1 MPRRS
6 PAPGDHYNSVRDP
19 ASPGTS
25 ASGTSGGT
33 SGSGTS
39 GGTSGSARER
49 RPPHGKPRA
58 TGAVSEATSPEAEA
72 AAGAEAGGLS
82 ETMDGLRLDA
92 PREGGGGS
100 DGGDGAGGG
109 GEDEGGA
116 DGEGGDEGGGD
127 EAPLS
132 RKQDRAKLKEEKRL
146 RKEERHKR
154 RAASEKAESEET
166 PTRTDWSSAVISL

>member
-25 ASGTSGGT
+25 ASGTSA
-33 SGSGTS
+33 S
-39 GGTSGSARER
+39 GTSGSARER
-49 RPPHGKPRA
+49 RPPHVKPRA

-72 AAGAEAGGLS
+72 AAGAEAGGMS
-82 ETMDGLRLDA
+82 ETMDGLRIDESLQ
-92 PREGGGGS
+92 GGGGS
-100 DGGDGAGGG
+100 DGGNGAGGC

-132 RKQDRAKLKEEKRL
+132 RTQDRAKLKEEKRL

-166 PTRTDWSSAVISL
+166 PTRMDWSSAVISL

>member
-1 MPRRS
+1 MPRRP

-25 ASGTSGGT
+25 ASGTSA
-33 SGSGTS
+33 
-39 GGTSGSARER
+39 SARER

-58 TGAVSEATSPEAEA
+58 TGAVSEAASPEAEA

-82 ETMDGLRLDA
+82 ETMDGLRIDA

-100 DGGDGAGGG
+100 DGGGGGGGGGG
-109 GEDEGGA
+109 GEDEGA
-116 DGEGGDEGGGD
+116 DGEGGDDGGGD
-127 EAPLS
+127 EARLS
-132 RKQDRAKLKEEKRL
+132 CKQDRAKLKEEKRL

-166 PTRTDWSSAVISL
+166 ATRTDWSSAVISL

>member
-19 ASPGTS
+19 ASPGSS
-25 ASGTSGGT
+25 ASGS
-33 SGSGTS
+33 
-39 GGTSGSARER
+39 SARER
-49 RPPHGKPRA
+49 RPLHGKPRA
-58 TGAVSEATSPEAEA
+58 TGALSEVASPEAEA
-72 AAGAEAGGLS
+72 EAGAEAGGLS
-82 ETMDGLRLDA
+82 ETMDGLRIDA
-92 PREGGGGS
+92 PREGGGGGS
-100 DGGDGAGGG
+100 DGGGGGG
-109 GEDEGGA
+109 GEDAGGA

-127 EAPLS
+127 EARLS

>member
-25 ASGTSGGT
+25 ASGTSA
-33 SGSGTS
+33 S
-39 GGTSGSARER
+39 GTSGSARER
-49 RPPHGKPRA
+49 RPPHVKPRA
-58 TGAVSEATSPEAEA
+58 TGAFSEATSPEAEA
-72 AAGAEAGGLS
+72 AAGAETGGLS
-82 ETMDGLRLDA
+82 ETMDGLRIDESLQ
-92 PREGGGGS
+92 GGGGS
-100 DGGDGAGGG
+100 DGGNGAGGC

-127 EAPLS
+127 EARLS

-154 RAASEKAESEET
+154 RAASEKQAESEET

>member
-19 ASPGTS
+19 ASPGSS
-25 ASGTSGGT
+25 ASGS
-33 SGSGTS
+33 
-39 GGTSGSARER
+39 SARER
-49 RPPHGKPRA
+49 RPLHGKPRA
-58 TGAVSEATSPEAEA
+58 TGALSEAASPEAEA
-72 AAGAEAGGLS
+72 EAGAEAGGLS
-82 ETMDGLRLDA
+82 ETMDGLRIDA
-92 PREGGGGS
+92 PREGGGGGS
-100 DGGDGAGGG
+100 DGGGGG
-109 GEDEGGA
+109 GGGGGDGEDEGGA

-127 EAPLS
+127 EARLS

-154 RAASEKAESEET
+154 RAASEKQAESEET

>member
-19 ASPGTS
+19 ASPGSS
-25 ASGTSGGT
+25 ASGS
-33 SGSGTS
+33 SA
-39 GGTSGSARER
+39 SARER
-49 RPPHGKPRA
+49 RPLHGKPRA

-166 PTRTDWSSAVISL
+166 PTRTDFSSAVISL

>member
-19 ASPGTS
+19 ASPGTP
-25 ASGTSGGT
+25 A
-33 SGSGTS
+33 S

-49 RPPHGKPRA
+49 RPTHGKPRA